1 MTPSGTRIHWLLREP
16 LLHFTL
22 VAALLV
28 GAHRLY
34 SAHARPEVKV
44 TPEWLDSLARDF
56 ELKAGRAPDERERVT
71 LVHGWLENEILYREA
86 LKTGHTDDPRVRSL
100 LAATYREQLE
110 PVIADP
116 SDADLEEFRNQ
127 HPEPFHYP
135 AQVSF
140 EQATFAT
147 AAEVPADMLEKL
159 RAGTP
164 PPQAPTLR
172 LPNPMPLT
180 WLPQLEKTFGVEF
193 SSAVVAAK
201 PGEWTGPLTSS
212 RGVHFIKVIRY
223 EAAREMPIEDVRPAL
238 VAKWFEAQRNAAVT
252 AKVAEMRANYR
263 IELPP
268 GIPAP

>member
-1 MTPSGTRIHWLLREP
+1 MTPSGTRIRSLLCEP

-44 TPEWLDSLARDF
+44 TPEWLDSLGRDF
-56 ELKAGRAPDERERVT
+56 ELKAGRSPEAAERT
-71 LVHGWLENEILYREA
+71 KLAHGWLENEILYREA

-100 LAATYREQLE
+100 LAAIYREQLE

-116 SDADLEEFRNQ
+116 SDSDLEAFRKQ

-147 AAEVPADMLEKL
+147 ATEISAGMLEKL
-159 RAGTP
+159 RTGSP
-164 PPQAPTLR
+164 PPQAPALH

-180 WLPQLEKTFGVEF
+180 WLPQLEKTFGREF
-193 SSAVVAAK
+193 ANAVIAAT

-223 EAAREMPIEDVRPAL
+223 EAAREMPIEDIRPAL
-238 VAKWFEAQRNAAVT
+238 VAKWLEAQRNAAVS

>member
-1 MTPSGTRIHWLLREP
+1 M
-16 LLHFTL
+16 HFTL

-56 ELKAGRAPDERERVT
+56 ELKAGRAPDTAERT
-71 LVHGWLENEILYREA
+71 KLAHGWLENDILVREA
-86 LKTGHTDDPRVRSL
+86 LKAGRTDDPRVRSL
-100 LAATYREQLE
+100 LAAIYREQLE
-110 PVIADP
+110 PVIPDP
-116 SDADLEEFRNQ
+116 SDADLEAFRNQ
-127 HPEPFHYP
+127 HAEPFHYP

-147 AAEVPADMLEKL
+147 ADEVPADMLDKL

-164 PPQAPTLR
+164 PPQAPALH

-180 WLPQLEKTFGVEF
+180 WLPQLEKTFGAEF
-193 SSAVVAAK
+193 AAATIAAK

-238 VAKWFEAQRNAAVT
+238 IAKWLEAQRNAAVSS
-252 AKVAEMRANYR
+252 KVAEMRANYR

>member
-1 MTPSGTRIHWLLREP
+1 MTPPGTRIHSLLREP

-22 VAALLV
+22 AAALLV

-44 TPEWLDSLARDF
+44 SPEWVDSLVRDF
-56 ELKAGRAPDERERVT
+56 EMKVGRTPDEKERT
-71 LVHGWLENEILYREA
+71 SLVHGWLENEILYREA
-86 LKTGHTDDPRVRSL
+86 LKTGHANDPRVRSL
-100 LAATYREQLE
+100 LAAVYREELE

-116 SDADLEEFRNQ
+116 SDAELEAFRQQ
-127 HPEPFHYP
+127 HPQPFRYP

-140 EQATFAT
+140 EQATFST
-147 AAEVPADMLEKL
+147 PAEVPADMLEKL
-159 RAGTP
+159 RAGAP
-164 PPQAPTLR
+164 PPQAPALR

-193 SSAVVAAK
+193 SNAAVAAK
-201 PGEWTGPLTSS
+201 QGEWTGPLTSA
-212 RGVHFIKVIRY
+212 RGVHFIKVVRY
-223 EAAREMPIEDVRPAL
+223 EAEREMPIVDVRPAL
-238 VAKWFEAQRNAAVT
+238 VAKWQEAQRNAAVS
-252 AKVAEMRANYR
+252 AKVAGMRSNYR

>member
-1 MTPSGTRIHWLLREP
+1 MTPSGSWIRSLFREP
-16 LLHFTL
+16 LLHFTV

-28 GAHRLY
+28 AGHRLY
-34 SAHARPEVKV
+34 SAHAKPEVKV
-44 TPEWLDSLARDF
+44 STEWVDSLARDF
-56 ELKAGRAPDERERVT
+56 ELKAGRAPDTAERT
-71 LVHGWLENEILYREA
+71 GLVHGWLENEILAREA
-86 LKTGHTDDPRVRSL
+86 LKEGRADDPRVRSL
-100 LAATYREQLE
+100 LAAVYREELE

-116 SDADLEEFRNQ
+116 SDADLEAFRKQ

-147 AAEVPADMLEKL
+147 AAEIPADRLEKL

-164 PPQAPTLR
+164 SPQSPELR

-180 WLPQLEKTFGVEF
+180 WLPQLEKTFGAEF
-193 SSAVVAAK
+193 AAAVVAAK

-223 EAAREMPIEDVRPAL
+223 EAPREMPIEDVRPAL
-238 VAKWFEAQRNAAVT
+238 VAKWLEAQRNAAVS

>member
-1 MTPSGTRIHWLLREP
+1 MKSLLREP

-34 SAHARPEVKV
+34 SAHSRPEVTV

-56 ELKAGRAPDERERVT
+56 ELKSGRAPNETERAN
-71 LVHGWLENEILYREA
+71 LAHAWLENEILCREA
-86 LKTGHTDDPRVRSL
+86 LKAGHTDDTRVRGL
-100 LAATYREQLE
+100 LAAIMRETLE

-116 SDADLEEFRNQ
+116 SDADLEAFRRQ
-127 HPEPFHYP
+127 HPEPFSYP

-140 EQATFAT
+140 EQATFT
-147 AAEVPADMLEKL
+147 KEDKIPAGMLKML
-159 RAGTP
+159 RAGEP
-164 PPQAPTLR
+164 PPQAEALR
-172 LPNPMPLT
+172 LPNPMPMT
-180 WLPQLEKTFGVEF
+180 WLPQLEKTFGTEF
-193 SSAVVAAK
+193 AAAVVAAK

-212 RGVHFIKVIRY
+212 RGVHFIKVVRY
-223 EAAREMPIEDVRPAL
+223 DAPREMPIEDVRPAL
-238 VAKWFEAQRNAAVT
+238 VAKWLEAQRNAAVS